1 MPFEPR
7 PGSEQ
12 GPLAIGERLCDLA
25 FLDAEGQALSLYN
38 NRLFGWPKV
47 IHLATSAADAEP
59 ELMRLA
65 ERVGRFAVAETHV
78 VGVTRASAEDNGALA
93 RRLKLPFPLL
103 SDQAG
108 CLHRAAG
115 LAAGAAPRTLVFD
128 SILRFE
134 REIADDG
141 SGSQADQALAH
152 AEARFANHR
161 PAVISAQA
169 PALVIPNLIDQDH
182 CRRLMAF
189 WERGTKRENVV
200 AAHADGARVGPA
212 SKIRSDVILFHPSP
226 ESNELLGNVSRRLVP
241 EISTAF
247 NFEATR
253 FEPFRVGCYDAVSG
267 GRFAPHRDNSRSAT
281 THRRYALTLNLN
293 TGDYEGGH
301 LRLPEYGPQLY
312 APPAGGSVVFSCSLL
327 HLATPVTKGRRFVVV
342 AFFWGEQEQ
351 LIFEQNHADMVPED
365 TSINRIPR

>member
-1 MPFEPR
+1 MPFQPK

-12 GPLAIGERLCDLA
+12 GPLAIGERLCDLT
-25 FLDAEGQALSLYN
+25 FLDVKGQALSLYS

-65 ERVGRFAVAETHV
+65 ERVRRFSVAETHV
-78 VGVTRASAEDNGALA
+78 VGVTRASAEDNAALA

-103 SDQAG
+103 SDQEG

-115 LAAGAAPRTLVFD
+115 LAKGAAPRTLVFD
-128 SILRFE
+128 SVLRLE
-134 REIADDG
+134 REIADDAT
-141 SGSQADQALAH
+141 GSQADQALAH
-152 AEARFANHR
+152 AEARFANR
-161 PAVISAQA
+161 QPAVISAQA

-200 AAHADGARVGPA
+200 TAQTESARVNPS
-212 SKIRSDVILFHPSP
+212 SKIRADVSILLGSP
-226 ESNELLGNVSRRLVP
+226 ESNELLGIVSRRLVP

-253 FEPFRVGCYDAVSG
+253 FEPFRVGCYDAIKG
-267 GRFAPHRDNSRSAT
+267 GHFAPHRDNSRSAT
-281 THRRYALTLNLN
+281 RHRRYALTLNLN
-293 TGDYEGGH
+293 TGDYEDGF
-301 LRLPEYGPQLY
+301 LRLPEYGPHLY
-312 APPAGGSVVFSCSLL
+312 APAAGGSVVFSCSLL

-351 LIFEQNHADMVPED
+351 LIFEQSHAETFPKGAD
-365 TSINRIPR
+365 INLIPR